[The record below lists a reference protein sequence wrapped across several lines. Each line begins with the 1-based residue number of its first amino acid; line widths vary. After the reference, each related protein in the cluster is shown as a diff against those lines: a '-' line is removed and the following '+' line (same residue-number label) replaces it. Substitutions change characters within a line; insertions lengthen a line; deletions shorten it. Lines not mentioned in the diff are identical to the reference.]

1 MIGSQKTNNFFSPA
15 LDICHPFFIRS
26 SSKPFQSSA
35 TWEPQLPADN
45 DNIVSS
51 PTIAAHFTPLVV
63 MVNLHA
69 TLFSP
74 RDMWAAATNQSNAWN
89 IIF

>member
-1 MIGSQKTNNFFSPA
+1 MIGSQKTSNFFSPA

-69 TLFSP
+69 TH
-74 RDMWAAATNQSNAWN
+74 MWAAATNQSNAWN